1 MIYQVFSSDIKISKI
16 SQCQKNAIDLQRL
29 KCQNNKHLQ
38 QKQSKKIFFLSL
50 YTAPLV
56 NSIKLGFNFPCVEAF
71 LFKKKNLFK
80 KKLNFLH
87 INLCIIFLI
96 KSFVEKTC
104 TSV

>member
-1 MIYQVFSSDIKISKI
+1 MIYQVFSSDIKLSKI

-29 KCQNNKHLQ
+29 TCQNNKHLQ

-71 LFKKKNLFK
+71 LFLKK
-80 KKLNFLH
+80 
-87 INLCIIFLI
+87 IF
-96 KSFVEKTC
+96 
-104 TSV
+104 